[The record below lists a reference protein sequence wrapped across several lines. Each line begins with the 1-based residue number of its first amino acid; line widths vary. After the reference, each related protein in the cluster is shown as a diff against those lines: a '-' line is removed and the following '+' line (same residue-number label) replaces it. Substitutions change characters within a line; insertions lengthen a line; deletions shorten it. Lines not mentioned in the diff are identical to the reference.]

1 MGRRRKDAVRKKAVI
16 SVTSKQLG
24 DNDEIK
30 VVTPGTFYVEDDVF
44 YAEYAETEISGM
56 EGTMTTMKIKP
67 NKFSLIRQG
76 STSTEM
82 EFDRKEK
89 SVSMYS
95 TPYGTLELKIETK
108 KLDVMVDEEGGDI
121 YIKYLLSI
129 VGQDVMDTTLKIN
142 IKTQD

>member
-1 MGRRRKDAVRKKAVI
+1 MPVRKKAII
-16 SVTSKQLG
+16 SVTSKQRG

-30 VVTPGTFYVEDDVF
+30 VVTPGTFYVKDDVF

-56 EGTMTTMKIKP
+56 EGTTTTMEIRP

-82 EFDRKEK
+82 EFDRKEN
-89 SVSMYS
+89 SVSMYN

-121 YIKYLLSI
+121 FIKYLLCV
-129 VGQDVMDTTLKIN
+129 VGQDVLDTTLKIN
-142 IKTQD
+142 IKTQE

>member
-1 MGRRRKDAVRKKAVI
+1 MKKKAII

-24 DNDEIK
+24 DSDEIK
-30 VVTPGTFYVEDDVF
+30 VVTPGTFYIEDDIF
-44 YAEYAETEISGM
+44 CAEYAETEISGM
-56 EGTMTTMKIKP
+56 EGTTTTMKIKP

-82 EFDRKEK
+82 DFDKKEK
-89 SVSMYS
+89 SVSMYT

-108 KLDVMVDEEGGDI
+108 KLDVMVDEDGGDI

-129 VGQDVMDTTLKIN
+129 VGQEVLDTTLKIN
-142 IKTQD
+142 IKTQE

>member
-1 MGRRRKDAVRKKAVI
+1 MPVKKKAII
-16 SVTSKQLG
+16 SVTSKQRG

-30 VVTPGTFYVEDDVF
+30 VVTPGTFYVKDDVF

-56 EGTMTTMKIKP
+56 EGTTTTMEIRP

-82 EFDRKEK
+82 EFDRKEN
-89 SVSMYS
+89 SVSMYN

-121 YIKYLLSI
+121 FIKYLLCV
-129 VGQDVMDTTLKIN
+129 VGQDVLDTTLKIN
-142 IKTQD
+142 IKTQE